1 MTTDTESVN
10 ITKITSLTGTTV
22 GKYRLEEP
30 LGSGGMATVYRAV
43 QSPLER
49 TVAVKVLHPHLT
61 SQTDFRE
68 RFLREAKAVA
78 SLRHDHIVQI
88 YDYDVQD
95 GICYIAL
102 EYLDGLSLEEK
113 LHRMQEQNDEPTPL
127 PVDQALEI
135 GLEIADALSY
145 AHQQRVI
152 HRDIKPP
159 NIMQTSAGRNVLSDF
174 GIATV
179 LHETRMTVD
188 GGTSGTPS
196 YMSPEQALGERGDE
210 RSDIYSL
217 GAVLYQLVTG
227 RLPFESDT
235 LYSLIMMQV
244 NDTPVPA
251 SDVNRQVP
259 LVVAQIIQ
267 KAMAKDPEDRYQSA
281 DQLATDLQAALA
293 GKSVKVTLPKEP
305 EPEPV
310 TKPER
315 PKWMWVTGAAV
326 ALLMLVG
333 IIWAATGL
341 GQSTEETEPLV
352 VVVTPTPRA
361 AAAIEEE
368 PDFTSSMAADPKS
381 NQAYTDT
388 FEKNSVG
395 WPEDDGPVVRRVM
408 GGEYQISVQM
418 PDMAVSTVPGDLSL
432 YNMFRYK
439 LDVTLVDG
447 QPESGYGIV
456 FYRRNSNNYY
466 VFAVNGLQQWSIW
479 RLEDGQWQELR
490 NLPDGQTW
498 TNSDAVMPPG
508 ETNQLTLEA
517 YGGDFNLFINGK
529 SVGQVSDPN
538 APEAG
543 GLIGMYVASS
553 RTADDAFADARF
565 DNVQLEPLDEFTI
578 PSMAVEQ

>member
-1 MTTDTESVN
+1 MTTETGSLN
-10 ITKITSLTGTTV
+10 ITEITSLTGKTV

-43 QSPLER
+43 QFPLER

-61 SQTDFRE
+61 SQADFRE

-102 EYLDGLSLEEK
+102 EFLDGMSLEEK
-113 LHRMQEQNDEPTPL
+113 LHSIQKQAGKPTPL
-127 PVDQALEI
+127 PLNQALEI
-135 GLEIADALSY
+135 GIEIADALSY
-145 AHQQRVI
+145 AHRQRVI

-159 NIMQTSAGRNVLSDF
+159 NIMQTSTGRNVLSDF

-227 RLPFESDT
+227 HLPFEADT
-235 LYSLIMMQV
+235 LYGLIMMQV

-259 LVVAQIIQ
+259 LAVAQIIQ
-267 KAMAKDPEDRYQSA
+267 KAMAKDPEERYQTA
-281 DQLATDLQAALA
+281 TKLATDLQAVLT
-293 GKSVKVTLPKEP
+293 GKSIKVRVPTQPIQTQVQKR
-305 EPEPV
+305 
-310 TKPER
+310 ER
-315 PKWMWVTGAAV
+315 PKWIWFAGAV
-326 ALLMLVG
+326 AALLVLVG
-333 IIWAATGL
+333 IVWVFAGL
-341 GQSTEETEPLV
+341 KSDSEQVQPVV
-352 VVVTPTPRA
+352 VVVTSTPQES
-361 AAAIEEE
+361 AAIEEE
-368 PDFTSSMAADPKS
+368 PDFTSSMAAEPKV
-381 NQAYTDT
+381 NMAYVDT
-388 FEKNSVG
+388 FEKNSVD
-395 WPEDDGPVVRRVM
+395 WPESDGPVVRQVTD
-408 GGEYQISVQM
+408 GEYQILVQVS
-418 PDMAVSTVPGDLSL
+418 DRAVSTVPGDLSL
-432 YNMFRYK
+432 YNQFRYQ
-439 LDVTLVDG
+439 LDATLVDG
-447 QPESGYGIV
+447 QPESGYGMV

-490 NLPDGQTW
+490 NLPNGQTW
-498 TNSDAVMPPG
+498 TNSAAVLPPG

-517 YGGDFNLFINGK
+517 DGGEFNLLINGK
-529 SVGQVSDPN
+529 SVGQVSDPT

-553 RTADDAFADARF
+553 RSSDSGFADARF
-565 DNVQLEPLDEFTI
+565 DNVQLEPLEAFTV
-578 PSMAVEQ
+578 PSMTADQ